1 MLGARRESLPDS
13 LSKSTPTLVLP
24 SGYAF
29 SDSED
34 DEDDEESNVLQ
45 TQPFQQPDTPIRKQ
59 SLRKRNSG
67 VEESVSPPPNAR
79 VESLVDLETILA
91 TPGKLIMSYQDARI
105 LSPLDTIEVLPTS
118 RKLHSVF
125 NGVLD
130 DDSDDDDIEEL
141 TGLPN
146 ERNKDLFIHSTRKL
160 RDERR
165 PLGQRLAA
173 AHEVILPPLST
184 KFDPLSTTQLVVVT
198 YWVLNALILII
209 GTPIVA
215 SILLY
220 LYPLFVFPL
229 IVAYCVWAYGIEGN
243 IHNKGGWGRNYWGW
257 GTWFSAA
264 PVWHHFR
271 HYFQAHLVKTADL
284 PSDRNYIFSIHPHG
298 VYLLGI
304 FANITG
310 NRKVFYETFGK
321 GLSLRLAT
329 LPINFRLPGWR
340 EFFLSLGG
348 IGVDRKS
355 LEYVLTEKSKS
366 DPTKGAGNIITLVV
380 GGAEE
385 FTVMEPK
392 TMDLVLEKRKGFV
405 KLALTTGASL
415 VPVITFNEND
425 TWKQSQAEWVKKV
438 NAFTKKIGGF
448 AFPAIEGRYGIPV
461 IPFAAKLVTVVGS
474 PIHVERVASPTE
486 EQIDTLH
493 QRYIKELFELYET
506 YKDDFFQ
513 DRVRDMRLVK

>member
-1 MLGARRESLPDS
+1 M
-13 LSKSTPTLVLP
+13 PTNKP
-24 SGYAF
+24 S
-29 SDSED
+29 
-34 DEDDEESNVLQ
+34 
-45 TQPFQQPDTPIRKQ
+45 
-59 SLRKRNSG
+59 
-67 VEESVSPPPNAR
+67 
-79 VESLVDLETILA
+79 
-91 TPGKLIMSYQDARI
+91 
-105 LSPLDTIEVLPTS
+105 
-118 RKLHSVF
+118 
-125 NGVLD
+125 
-130 DDSDDDDIEEL
+130 
-141 TGLPN
+141 
-146 ERNKDLFIHSTRKL
+146 
-160 RDERR
+160 
-165 PLGQRLAA
+165 
-173 AHEVILPPLST
+173 EVILPPLST

-264 PVWHHFR
+264 PVWHHSR

-405 KLALTTGASL
+405 KLALTTG
-415 VPVITFNEND
+415 
-425 TWKQSQAEWVKKV
+425 
-438 NAFTKKIGGF
+438 
-448 AFPAIEGRYGIPV
+448 
-461 IPFAAKLVTVVGS
+461 
-474 PIHVERVASPTE
+474 
-486 EQIDTLH
+486 
-493 QRYIKELFELYET
+493 
-506 YKDDFFQ
+506 
-513 DRVRDMRLVK
+513 